1 MDLTP
6 LDVRKKKDDL
16 RRTVRGYDPG
26 QVDSFLDLVA
36 DRLEVVVQEEVRLK
50 EQVALLRERLGGFE
64 ERERAL
70 NEALIAAQELRE
82 EARLQAEKQA
92 GLRIQEADQHAER
105 LVGEARRSA
114 EDSERALADLH
125 ARRASY
131 LRGLRSLLDRFL
143 AEVSYEEARLEG
155 FTEALKR
162 RTLPCGNNQG
172 CHALICS
179 QAGPALQ
186 RTAAETL
193 GVG

>member
-36 DRLEVVVQEEVRLK
+36 DRLEAVVQEEVRLK
-50 EQVALLRERLGGFE
+50 EQVTLLRERLGGFE

-105 LVGEARRSA
+105 VVGEARRSA

-155 FTEALKR
+155 STEVAME
-162 RTLPCGNNQG
+162 
-172 CHALICS
+172 
-179 QAGPALQ
+179 
-186 RTAAETL
+186 AEAPEDDS
-193 GVG
+193 GDDE

>member
-36 DRLEVVVQEEVRLK
+36 DRLEAVVQEEVRMK
-50 EQVALLRERLGGFE
+50 EQVTLLRERLGGFE

-105 LVGEARRSA
+105 VVGEARRSA

-155 FTEALKR
+155 SAEVAVEAEA
-162 RTLPCGNNQG
+162 PEDDSGDD
-172 CHALICS
+172 
-179 QAGPALQ
+179 
-186 RTAAETL
+186 E
-193 GVG
+193 

>member
-36 DRLEVVVQEEVRLK
+36 DRLEAVVQEEVRLK
-50 EQVALLRERLGGFE
+50 EQVTLLRERLGGFE

-92 GLRIQEADQHAER
+92 GLRIQEAGLHAER
-105 LVGEARRSA
+105 LVSEARRSA

-155 FTEALKR
+155 STEVAME
-162 RTLPCGNNQG
+162 
-172 CHALICS
+172 
-179 QAGPALQ
+179 
-186 RTAAETL
+186 AEAPEDDS
-193 GVG
+193 GDDE

>member
-36 DRLEVVVQEEVRLK
+36 DRLEAVVQEEVRLK
-50 EQVALLRERLGGFE
+50 EQVTLLRERLGGFE

-105 LVGEARRSA
+105 VVSEARRSA
-114 EDSERALADLH
+114 EDSERALEDLH

-131 LRGLRSLLDRFL
+131 LRGMRSLLDRFL

-155 FTEALKR
+155 STKVAIEAES
-162 RTLPCGNNQG
+162 PDDDSG
-172 CHALICS
+172 
-179 QAGPALQ
+179 
-186 RTAAETL
+186 E
-193 GVG
+193 VE

>member
-1 MDLTP
+1 M
-6 LDVRKKKDDL
+6 RKKKDDL

-26 QVDSFLDLVA
+26 QVDAFLDLVA
-36 DRLEVVVQEEVRLK
+36 DRLEAVVQEEVRLK
-50 EQVALLRERLGGFE
+50 EQVTLLRERLGGFE

-105 LVGEARRSA
+105 VVSEARRSA
-114 EDSERALADLH
+114 EDSERALEDLH

-131 LRGLRSLLDRFL
+131 LRGMRSLLDRFL

-155 FTEALKR
+155 FPEVAMEAEA
-162 RTLPCGNNQG
+162 PEDDSGDD
-172 CHALICS
+172 
-179 QAGPALQ
+179 
-186 RTAAETL
+186 E
-193 GVG
+193 

>member
-36 DRLEVVVQEEVRLK
+36 DRLEAVVQEEVRLK
-50 EQVALLRERLGGFE
+50 EQVTLLRERLGGFE

-105 LVGEARRSA
+105 VVGEARRSA

-155 FTEALKR
+155 STEVAMEAEA
-162 RTLPCGNNQG
+162 PEDDSG
-172 CHALICS
+172 
-179 QAGPALQ
+179 
-186 RTAAETL
+186 AAE
-193 GVG
+193 

>member
-26 QVDSFLDLVA
+26 QVDAFLDLVA
-36 DRLEVVVQEEVRLK
+36 DRLEAVVQEEVRLK
-50 EQVALLRERLGGFE
+50 EQVTLLRERLGGFE

-92 GLRIQEADQHAER
+92 GLRIQEADQQAEK
-105 LVGEARRSA
+105 LVSEARRSA

-131 LRGLRSLLDRFL
+131 LRGMRSLLDRFL

-155 FTEALKR
+155 SPEVALETEA
-162 RTLPCGNNQG
+162 PDD
-172 CHALICS
+172 S
-179 QAGPALQ
+179 
-186 RTAAETL
+186 EEDE
-193 GVG
+193 

>member
-36 DRLEVVVQEEVRLK
+36 DRLEAVVQEEVRLK
-50 EQVALLRERLGGFE
+50 EQVTLLRERLGGFE

-105 LVGEARRSA
+105 VVGEARRSA

-131 LRGLRSLLDRFL
+131 LRGMRSLLDRFL

-155 FTEALKR
+155 FTEVAME
-162 RTLPCGNNQG
+162 
-172 CHALICS
+172 
-179 QAGPALQ
+179 
-186 RTAAETL
+186 AEAPEDDS
-193 GVG
+193 GDDE

>member
-36 DRLEVVVQEEVRLK
+36 DRLEAVVQEEVRLK
-50 EQVALLRERLGGFE
+50 EQVTLLRERLGGFE

-92 GLRIQEADQHAER
+92 GLRIQEADQQADK
-105 LVGEARRSA
+105 LVSEARRSA

-131 LRGLRSLLDRFL
+131 LRGMRSLLDRFL

-155 FTEALKR
+155 SSEVATEYAPEVEATEDDR
-162 RTLPCGNNQG
+162 GNDG
-172 CHALICS
+172 
-179 QAGPALQ
+179 
-186 RTAAETL
+186 
-193 GVG
+193 

>member
-26 QVDSFLDLVA
+26 QVEAFLDLVA
-36 DRLEVVVQEEVRLK
+36 DRLEAVVQEEVRLK
-50 EQVALLRERLGGFE
+50 EQVTLLRERLGGFE

-92 GLRIQEADQHAER
+92 GLRIQEADQQAEK
-105 LVGEARRSA
+105 LVSKARRSA

-155 FTEALKR
+155 APEAEPEVEAPD
-162 RTLPCGNNQG
+162 TDSGNDG
-172 CHALICS
+172 
-179 QAGPALQ
+179 
-186 RTAAETL
+186 
-193 GVG
+193 

>member
-36 DRLEVVVQEEVRLK
+36 DRLEAVVQEEVRLK
-50 EQVALLRERLGGFE
+50 EQVTLLRERLGGFE

-105 LVGEARRSA
+105 VVSEARRSA
-114 EDSERALADLH
+114 EDSERALEDLH

-131 LRGLRSLLDRFL
+131 LRGMRSLLDRFL

-155 FTEALKR
+155 STEVA
-162 RTLPCGNNQG
+162 
-172 CHALICS
+172 IE
-179 QAGPALQ
+179 
-186 RTAAETL
+186 AESPDDDS
-193 GVG
+193 GEVE

>member
-6 LDVRKKKDDL
+6 LDIRKKKDDL

-26 QVDSFLDLVA
+26 QVDAFLDLVA
-36 DRLEVVVQEEVRLK
+36 DRLEAVVQEEVRLK
-50 EQVALLRERLGGFE
+50 EQVTLLRERLGGFE

-92 GLRIQEADQHAER
+92 GLRIQEADQQAEK
-105 LVGEARRSA
+105 LVSEARRLA
-114 EDSERALADLH
+114 EDSERALADLN

-131 LRGLRSLLDRFL
+131 LRGMRSLLDRFL

-155 FTEALKR
+155 APDPEMEPEA
-162 RTLPCGNNQG
+162 PEDDSGDD
-172 CHALICS
+172 
-179 QAGPALQ
+179 
-186 RTAAETL
+186 E
-193 GVG
+193 

>member
-36 DRLEVVVQEEVRLK
+36 DRLEAVVQEEVRLK
-50 EQVALLRERLGGFE
+50 EQVTLLRERLGGFE

-105 LVGEARRSA
+105 VVGEARRSA

-131 LRGLRSLLDRFL
+131 LRGMRSLLDRFL

-155 FTEALKR
+155 STEVAME
-162 RTLPCGNNQG
+162 
-172 CHALICS
+172 
-179 QAGPALQ
+179 
-186 RTAAETL
+186 AEAPEDDS
-193 GVG
+193 GEDE

>member
-26 QVDSFLDLVA
+26 QVDAFLDLVA
-36 DRLEVVVQEEVRLK
+36 DRLEAVVQEEVRLK
-50 EQVALLRERLGGFE
+50 EQVTLLRERLGGFE

-92 GLRIQEADQHAER
+92 GLRIQEADQHAEK
-105 LVGEARRSA
+105 LVNEARRST

-131 LRGLRSLLDRFL
+131 LRGMRSLLDRFL
-143 AEVSYEEARLEG
+143 AEVSYEEGRLEG
-155 FTEALKR
+155 SPEVRQEVEA
-162 RTLPCGNNQG
+162 PEDD
-172 CHALICS
+172 
-179 QAGPALQ
+179 AG
-186 RTAAETL
+186 EDE
-193 GVG
+193 

>member
-26 QVDSFLDLVA
+26 QVDAFLDLVA
-36 DRLEVVVQEEVRLK
+36 DRLEAVVQEEVRLK
-50 EQVALLRERLGGFE
+50 EQVTLLRERLGGFE

-92 GLRIQEADQHAER
+92 GLRIQEADQQAEK
-105 LVGEARRSA
+105 LVSEARRSA

-125 ARRASY
+125 TRRASY
-131 LRGLRSLLDRFL
+131 LRGMRSLLDRFL

-155 FTEALKR
+155 SPDVAQEVEAPEDDSR
-162 RTLPCGNNQG
+162 
-172 CHALICS
+172 
-179 QAGPALQ
+179 
-186 RTAAETL
+186 EDE
-193 GVG
+193 

>member
-26 QVDSFLDLVA
+26 QVDAFLDLVA
-36 DRLEVVVQEEVRLK
+36 DRLEAVVQEEVRLK
-50 EQVALLRERLGGFE
+50 EQVTLLRERLGGFE

-92 GLRIQEADQHAER
+92 GLRIQEADQQAEK
-105 LVGEARRSA
+105 LVSEARRSA

-131 LRGLRSLLDRFL
+131 LRGMRSLLDRFL

-155 FTEALKR
+155 SAEVALETEA
-162 RTLPCGNNQG
+162 PDD
-172 CHALICS
+172 S
-179 QAGPALQ
+179 
-186 RTAAETL
+186 EEDE
-193 GVG
+193 

>member
-36 DRLEVVVQEEVRLK
+36 DRLEAVVQEEVRMK
-50 EQVALLRERLGGFE
+50 EQVTLLRERLGGFE

-105 LVGEARRSA
+105 VVGEARRSA

-131 LRGLRSLLDRFL
+131 LRGTRSLLDRFL

-155 FTEALKR
+155 FTEVAME
-162 RTLPCGNNQG
+162 
-172 CHALICS
+172 
-179 QAGPALQ
+179 
-186 RTAAETL
+186 AEAPEDDS
-193 GVG
+193 GDDE

>member
-26 QVDSFLDLVA
+26 QVDAFLDLVA
-36 DRLEVVVQEEVRLK
+36 DRLEAVVQEEVRLK
-50 EQVALLRERLGGFE
+50 EQVTLLRERLGGFE

-92 GLRIQEADQHAER
+92 GLRIQEANQHAER
-105 LVGEARRSA
+105 LVSEARRLA

-131 LRGLRSLLDRFL
+131 LRGMRSLLDRFL

-155 FTEALKR
+155 STEVAME
-162 RTLPCGNNQG
+162 
-172 CHALICS
+172 
-179 QAGPALQ
+179 
-186 RTAAETL
+186 AEAPEDDS
-193 GVG
+193 GDDE

>member
-36 DRLEVVVQEEVRLK
+36 DRLETVVQEEVRLK
-50 EQVALLRERLGGFE
+50 EQVTLLRERLGGFE

-105 LVGEARRSA
+105 VVGEARRSA

-131 LRGLRSLLDRFL
+131 LRGMRSLLDRFL

-155 FTEALKR
+155 STEVAMK
-162 RTLPCGNNQG
+162 
-172 CHALICS
+172 
-179 QAGPALQ
+179 
-186 RTAAETL
+186 AEAPEDDS
-193 GVG
+193 GEDE